1 MRNKGITL
9 IALVVTVIILLILS
23 GVTISAITGENGIL
37 KKAKL
42 AKEISETSN
51 EKESI
56 ELAFM
61 SAKMKNSYEILQEDV
76 EKELNEKGYKVIFD
90 GEYYKITTK
99 ETKNEY
105 IADKYGNI
113 KEKNKYYYVSEN
125 VISDGNIK
133 INVGDTINYTVI
145 NNDDAKYT
153 SPIEKNGY
161 VNQNF
166 TFQNDM
172 EWIVL
177 GINNGGELL
186 ITSKESIKTDEN
198 NRFYLKGEN
207 GFKYGI
213 EELDNICRIYGNGTG
228 ANNSRSIRI
237 EDINRIT
244 QYDPMCTGNKQK
256 YGKGNL
262 NEYGNEVKFYWN
274 EDKFPYYDAQNEIN
288 GAFNQEHN
296 NFYIYDE
303 KNNIFINNEFKN
315 GKMQYINKLKTN
327 FYEYY
332 IDTLSNS
339 KEDEESSIKKFSKAY
354 NLIDNAGPYW
364 LASKTVEVNEDGVY
378 YGFRTYASWMKEITA
393 GGFYSSYGNNND
405 GQGYNVRPVV
415 TISDT
420 AKLTGNSTNGWNIE
434 E

>member
-145 NNDDAKYT
+145 NNEDAKYT

-244 QYDPMCTGNKQK
+244 QYNPMCTVNKQK

-378 YGFRTYASWMKEITA
+378 YGFRTYASWRKEITA

-405 GQGYNVRPVV
+405 G
-415 TISDT
+415 
-420 AKLTGNSTNGWNIE
+420 
-434 E
+434 

>member
-61 SAKMKNSYEILQEDV
+61 SAKMKNFYEILQEDV

-145 NNDDAKYT
+145 NNEDAKYT

-198 NRFYLKGEN
+198 NRFYLKGE
-207 GFKYGI
+207 KIWY
-213 EELDNICRIYGNGTG
+213 
-228 ANNSRSIRI
+228 
-237 EDINRIT
+237 
-244 QYDPMCTGNKQK
+244 
-256 YGKGNL
+256 
-262 NEYGNEVKFYWN
+262 
-274 EDKFPYYDAQNEIN
+274 
-288 GAFNQEHN
+288 
-296 NFYIYDE
+296 
-303 KNNIFINNEFKN
+303 
-315 GKMQYINKLKTN
+315 
-327 FYEYY
+327 
-332 IDTLSNS
+332 
-339 KEDEESSIKKFSKAY
+339 
-354 NLIDNAGPYW
+354 
-364 LASKTVEVNEDGVY
+364 
-378 YGFRTYASWMKEITA
+378 
-393 GGFYSSYGNNND
+393 
-405 GQGYNVRPVV
+405 
-415 TISDT
+415 
-420 AKLTGNSTNGWNIE
+420 
-434 E
+434 